1 MGFGAAHGNEDL
13 PRGAMGAVLYLEK
26 FWISV
31 PWLTSAMV
39 DHLNSCW
46 VSSCLRSPPDSV
58 FKLSCLSV
66 RLSDQILLPKY
77 LMNCLNNF
85 DKTGREYPPAH
96 PDDLIRFWRSKV
108 KVTAGRWGQILW
120 TRYLMN
126 YLSCHELLQ
135 QSLYNSTQ
143 LYCNIFAAEQLN
155 C

>member
-66 RLSDQILLPKY
+66 RLIRYCYQNISWTAWIILIKLAGNIHQPI
-77 LMNCLNNF
+77 LMTWL
-85 DKTGREYPPAH
+85 DSGGQ
-96 PDDLIRFWRSKV
+96 RSRSRQAVGV
-108 KVTAGRWGQILW
+108 KSCERGISWITWAV
-120 TRYLMN
+120 MN
-126 YLSCHELLQ
+126 YFS
-135 QSLYNSTQ
+135 SLYTTQ